1 MDFSDLKLAERFAAK
16 AAERL
21 RYCDELGTWV
31 VWRGGRWQPD
41 RIRFRER
48 VAKALILSL
57 EDQIGAIA
65 DDDVRKA
72 VWKQYR
78 QRLSLRSLGALLG
91 TLASEPRIATRAD
104 DWDADPLHLMTPAGL
119 VDLRSGRLR
128 TATPADLY
136 MQSTAVA
143 PDASVEPTRWLQF
156 LDEITQGNAELA
168 EYLRRAVGMTLVG
181 ERRDQVLLL
190 CSGIGSNGKSLL
202 IETLVHILGDYACLA
217 MPNLLSARTNEAH
230 TTELMQLRG
239 RRLVYCDEVKGNR
252 LDESKIKRMT
262 GGRHITARK
271 MHGDPQTFKVEFSIW
286 ADCNANPTITGTD
299 DGIWRRIQLV
309 PFRAQF
315 MGDDRDPLLDRKLE
329 AEAPGILAWA
339 IDAARD
345 YLTHGLAPSKD
356 VERETKAYRSD
367 QDALAEFVELA
378 LDVHPSHTTSS
389 STIYDAA
396 CAYFESIG
404 WKAPGK
410 PRFTS
415 QLKQRGIAD
424 TFKGAK
430 GARLLRG
437 VKLAP
442 DWRTALG
449 LSSLPE
455 PTEYYTSH

>member
-1 MDFSDLKLAERFAAK
+1 MKFTDVKLAERFAPR
-16 AAERL
+16 AADRL

-31 VWRGGRWQPD
+31 VWRKGRWQPD
-41 RIRFRER
+41 RTRYRER
-48 VAKALILSL
+48 VAKALVLSL
-57 EDQIGAIA
+57 EDEIAAIV
-65 DDDVRKA
+65 DDEERKRA
-72 VWKQYR
+72 WGKYSG
-78 QRLSLRSLGALLG
+78 RLSLRGLTNLLG
-91 TLASEPRIATRAD
+91 TLASEPRIATTAA
-104 DWDADPLHLMTPAGL
+104 DWDADPLRLMTPGGL
-119 VDLRSGRLR
+119 VDLTTGHMRP
-128 TATPADLY
+128 ATQADLF
-136 MQSTAVA
+136 MQSTSVT
-143 PDASVEPTRWLQF
+143 PDRRVRVDRWVQF
-156 LDEITQGNAELA
+156 IDEITQGNDELA
-168 EYLRRAVGMTLVG
+168 EYLRRAIGMTLVG
-181 ERRDQVLLL
+181 EQRDQVLLL

-202 IETLVHILGDYACLA
+202 IETLCDLLGDYACLA
-217 MPNLLSARTNEAH
+217 MPNLLSARTHEAH

-262 GGRHITARK
+262 GGRNITARK
-271 MHGDPQTFKVEFSIW
+271 MHGDPQTFPVEFTIW

-315 MGDDRDPLLDRKLE
+315 MGDTRDPLLDRKLA

-339 IDAARD
+339 IDAASD
-345 YLTHGLAPSKD
+345 YLREGMAPSAD

-378 LDVHPSHTTSS
+378 LDVNPDHAVSS

-396 CAYFESIG
+396 CAYFASIG

-424 TFKGAK
+424 TCRGAK

-437 VKLAP
+437 VRLKEG
-442 DWRTALG
+442 WREALG
-449 LSSLPE
+449 LPTPPDYPE
-455 PTEYYTSH
+455 HYASH